1 MSPSDSGDERSDT
14 SDGGRSRRRILRGIG
29 TAGILGTLAGCL
41 GGNGDGTEAPTDS
54 PGETGTPG
62 GTPGGSASFEVTSLS
77 PDETSATSG
86 DVVSVSATVTNV
98 GNGEGT
104 GTLELHL
111 AGEMV
116 STRELTLGG
125 GEREAVTLEIDTG
138 GLTPETY
145 EFTARTGDS
154 EVAGTLTVDQL
165 FDQRPNIV
173 QILVD
178 DLGWADLGCY
188 GSEYHETPAIDQL
201 AEEGTRFT
209 DAYCASPICSPTRAS
224 LMTGQTPPR
233 HGITDWVGAGTTS
246 DRVVSPDPAEFL
258 PTDTPTSAA
267 LLSEAGYRTVHL
279 GKWHLTSE
287 SKGNNPPQHG
297 FDDNIG
303 GFYAGSPPN
312 GYFCPFNMPN
322 LDCSGDEYL
331 TDALT
336 DEAVNW
342 MGDVDEPFFMNM
354 CFYSVHIPIQ
364 APEKD
369 IQHYEERRSEMGLPT
384 NKSDATDEE
393 TRVIQSNPTYAAM
406 VNHVDQGVE
415 RIVNA
420 AENSDRPTIIIFQS
434 DNGGLSTA
442 EGSPTSNDPLAE
454 GKGWSYDGGI
464 RSPTIVRWPG
474 VTDGAV
480 SDELLTTEDFYVT
493 ALRAAGVD
501 LPDSD
506 EHPVDGRDIYP
517 AIGGRETDRE
527 ELYWHYPH
535 YSNQGGTPASVVRN
549 GDFKLVEFFED
560 DHVELYNVAND
571 MAEQIDLSNAL
582 PEHAQALQARLQS
595 WRDDTGARTPEENP
609 SFSPPDN
616 SPPGRTYTWQPDEI
630 PHRTPDASTHG
641 HDAVVVG
648 AGTHVSGRDGMAIE
662 CDGSTAINLP
672 SSNGLNRINP
682 PLSIGCWVNPAA
694 DEGHQPYLA
703 RGDAIQIH
711 RTDSGE
717 VGARIQLID
726 GDTHTAYTQLPD
738 DWQGTW
744 HHLGVIWNE
753 TGLSFYLDGN
763 LGTLATFGGSAQ
775 PVVDHFTVGA
785 NTDRT
790 GSDRFV
796 SPGTTIG
803 SVRMYDTVLSPDEL
817 DVNAGGPSPEDE
829 ETLLWLEFEEVSE
842 DPFTT
847 E

>member
-1 MSPSDSGDERSDT
+1 MSPSDSGDERTDNT
-14 SDGGRSRRRILRGIG
+14 DGKRSRRRVLRGIG
-29 TAGILGTLAGCL
+29 TAGLLGMLAGCL
-41 GGNGDGTEAPTDS
+41 GGDGDGTEAPTDS
-54 PGETGTPG
+54 PGETDTSGDTDGT
-62 GTPGGSASFEVTSLS
+62 ASFEVTSLS
-77 PDETSATSG
+77 PAETSATSG
-86 DVVSVSATVTNV
+86 DVVSVTATVRNT
-98 GNGEGT
+98 GDAEGT
-104 GTLELHL
+104 ETLELHL
-111 AGEMV
+111 ADEVV
-116 STRELTLGG
+116 STRELTLAGG
-125 GEREAVTLEIDTG
+125 ASQEVSFEMDTG
-138 GLTPETY
+138 GLTPEEY
-145 EFTARTGDS
+145 GFTARVGNS
-154 EVAGTLTVDQL
+154 EAAGTLTVDQL
-165 FDQRPNIV
+165 FDQRPNVV

-209 DAYCASPICSPTRAS
+209 DAYAASPICSPTRAS

-233 HGITDWVGAGTTS
+233 HGITDWIGAGTTS
-246 DRVVSPDPAEFL
+246 DRVVSPDPKEFL

-279 GKWHLTSE
+279 GKWHLTNA
-287 SKGNNPPQHG
+287 SKGNNPPENG

-303 GFYAGSPPN
+303 GFHWGSPFD

-336 DEAVNW
+336 DEAVDWIGN
-342 MGDVDEPFFMNM
+342 VDEPFFMNM

-364 APEKD
+364 APEED
-369 IQHYEERRSEMGLPT
+369 IQHYEQRRSEMGLPT
-384 NKSDATDEE
+384 NKSGAMDEG

-415 RIVNA
+415 RIVSA
-420 AENSDRPTIIIFQS
+420 AENSDRPTIIVLHS

-474 VTDGAV
+474 VTDGEV

-506 EHPVDGRDIYP
+506 EHPVDGRDVYP
-517 AIGGRETDRE
+517 AIGGRELDRE

-535 YSNQGGTPASVVRN
+535 YSNQGGTPASVVRR
-549 GDFKLVEFFED
+549 GDFKLIEFFED
-560 DHVELYNVAND
+560 DHLELYNVAND
-571 MAEQIDLSNAL
+571 MAERIDLSNAL
-582 PEHAQALQARLQS
+582 PEHAQTLQVRLQA
-595 WRDDTGARTPEENP
+595 WRDDTGAETPEENP
-609 SFSPPDN
+609 SFSPPDD
-616 SPPGRTYTWQPDEI
+616 SPPGRTYTWQPDEV
-630 PHRTPDASTHG
+630 PRETPDASAHG
-641 HDAVVVG
+641 NDGTIVG

-662 CDGSTAINLP
+662 CDGSTAIHLP

-682 PLSIGCWVNPAA
+682 PLSMECWVNPAGN
-694 DEGHQPYLA
+694 EGHQPYVA

-717 VGARIQLID
+717 IGARIQLTD
-726 GDTHTAYTQLPD
+726 GDAHTAYTEVPD
-738 DWQGTW
+738 DWEGTW
-744 HHLGVIWNE
+744 HHLGVIWND

-763 LGTLATFGGSAQ
+763 LGELATFGGSAQ
-775 PVVDHFTVGA
+775 PVIDHFTIGA

-790 GSDRFV
+790 GSGRFV
-796 SPGTTIG
+796 SAGTTLG
-803 SVRMYDTVLSPDEL
+803 SVRMHDRVLSPGEL
-817 DVNAGGPSPEDE
+817 AVNAGGPSPEDE
-829 ETLLWLEFEEVSE
+829 ETLLWLDFEEVSKE
-842 DPFTT
+842 PFTPQ
-847 E
+847 